1 MESQKFN
8 FLDSKEEIMFFT
20 CGKDWDSTP
29 SFKRMFYDSLVK
41 FVTKSEY
48 NFCALLGPRQ
58 IGKTI
63 ALRQVFEKF
72 YRERKAYFYDFK
84 TIVASGEDTED
95 ICYKIIETI
104 EKGMVDLL
112 IFDEITYVKNYS
124 VFLRRLNDVVDS
136 VESTVKIILT
146 GSSYSMIARSC
157 KTMIANNIVYL
168 RVSFLSFYEYLVR
181 KKKIKSYRTA
191 NFSLDSLRN
200 LEECTELKTITT
212 IDFMDYVKNSYKFTH
227 FVSIRDYLEHC
238 VDENIVSRTNSM
250 WESPDNIRT
259 RVNVEVTVSLLYC
272 ILYTLHKNPSWVKFK
287 NNPKEFTSEFRNV
300 KNATGMKHKQFT
312 QYVIS
317 TILFEKVQAL
327 QGISWTVLRNSIHFL
342 YESGLITFQFTNYDM
357 PDNELK
363 NWLIGETIELANH
376 KITNVIDFLTYVNPI
391 IISPI
396 PYVAIV
402 QDLCDV
408 LEMEGYFITLDDVLK
423 EDLFGSFLET
433 LLKGV
438 FSFTTTTKCL
448 NEFKQDVFDEK
459 GQERSAEI
467 DLCDHEHH
475 LLIEISKTDKKLQK
489 TWFDYF
495 PRQEFYSK
503 ILIGD
508 YLNGEDSLESE
519 RVVCCERVAYHF
531 ATLWLDSIIYTKLL
545 KV

>member
-20 CGKDWDSTP
+20 YGKDWDSTP

-41 FVTKSEY
+41 FVTKSEH

-212 IDFMDYVKNSYKFTH
+212 IDFIDYVKNSYKFTH

-272 ILYTLHKNPSWVKFK
+272 ILCTLHKNPSWVKFK

-300 KNATGMKHKQFT
+300 KKC
-312 QYVIS
+312 Y
-317 TILFEKVQAL
+317 
-327 QGISWTVLRNSIHFL
+327 W
-342 YESGLITFQFTNYDM
+342 YET
-357 PDNELK
+357 
-363 NWLIGETIELANH
+363 
-376 KITNVIDFLTYVNPI
+376 
-391 IISPI
+391 
-396 PYVAIV
+396 
-402 QDLCDV
+402 
-408 LEMEGYFITLDDVLK
+408 
-423 EDLFGSFLET
+423 
-433 LLKGV
+433 
-438 FSFTTTTKCL
+438 
-448 NEFKQDVFDEK
+448 
-459 GQERSAEI
+459 
-467 DLCDHEHH
+467 
-475 LLIEISKTDKKLQK
+475 
-489 TWFDYF
+489 
-495 PRQEFYSK
+495 
-503 ILIGD
+503 
-508 YLNGEDSLESE
+508 
-519 RVVCCERVAYHF
+519 
-531 ATLWLDSIIYTKLL
+531 
-545 KV
+545 